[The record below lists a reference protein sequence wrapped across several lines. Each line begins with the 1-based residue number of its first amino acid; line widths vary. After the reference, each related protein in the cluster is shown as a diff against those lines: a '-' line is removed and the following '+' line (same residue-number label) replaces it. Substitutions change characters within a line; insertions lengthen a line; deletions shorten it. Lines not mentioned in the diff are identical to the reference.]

1 MNRRDFLIGAAAAQ
15 TSASLIPPAAAQTPA
30 PRIPVCFFS
39 KHLPQLN
46 YEELGKT
53 LSDAGFDGV
62 DLTVRPGGHVLP
74 EKAAQDLPRAVD
86 TLRSHKLEV
95 PMITTELNSA
105 ADPNARTIL
114 STAARLKIPF
124 FKLGY
129 WKYSD
134 DPEAS
139 VRKATS
145 EVSGLVALAKDY
157 GITAGFHNHPRNVG
171 LCGWDGKQ
179 VLQAQDPKWAGFY
192 FDANN
197 ATEEGAVMGW
207 EVLLR
212 LESPR
217 LKMAAFKDFYWD
229 KVKGKWAGV
238 ACPLGQGMVN
248 WAKVFPLLA
257 AAKFSGPVS
266 IHQEY
271 KPADRMTA
279 ARADLDFVRKHL
291 QAAFGA

>member
-1 MNRRDFLIGAAAAQ
+1 MNRRDFLITAAASQASGRLVAQ
-15 TSASLIPPAAAQTPA
+15 AQA
-30 PRIPVCFFS
+30 PRLTACFFS
-39 KHLPQLN
+39 KHLANLN
-46 YEELGKT
+46 YDEMGKA
-53 LSDAGFDGV
+53 LSAAGFDGV

-74 EKAAQDLPRAVD
+74 ERVAQDLPRAVD
-86 TLRSHKLEV
+86 TLRSHRLDV
-95 PMITTELNSA
+95 PMITTELTSA
-105 ADPNARTIL
+105 SDPAARPIL

-139 VRKATS
+139 VRKATDD
-145 EVSGLVALAKDY
+145 VSALAALAKEY

-179 VLQAQDPKWAGFY
+179 VLQGLDPKSIGYY

-197 ATEEGAVMGW
+197 ATEEGGVMGW

-212 LESPR
+212 LAAPR
-217 LKMAAFKDFYWD
+217 LKMAAFKDFYWE
-229 KVKGKWAGV
+229 KVKGKWVGT

-248 WAKVFPLLA
+248 YPKVFSLLA
-257 AAKFSGPVS
+257 AARFSGPFSV
-266 IHQEY
+266 HQEY
-271 KPADRMTA
+271 KPADRMEA
-279 ARADLDFVRKHL
+279 AHTDLEFVRKHL
-291 QAAFGA
+291 QAAYGT